1 MFKDNFYYIL
11 KDRLEY
17 AQDYLIDTSAYIQSV
32 KFQDKV
38 EREFFKDKKILYLLL
53 GIINLPSD
61 IIRYYQYFKS
71 LMNYKRAEKEIQML
85 KEELS
90 KYEQK
95 KISKIMF
102 SLIWQFLSGLIL
114 FVILGFG
121 LFYIA
126 KLFFGF

>member
-17 AQDYLIDTSAYIQSV
+17 AQYYLIDTSSYIQSV
-32 KFQDKV
+32 KFQQRV
-38 EREFFKDKKILYLLL
+38 EREFFKDKKILYLLM

-61 IIRYYQYFKS
+61 IIRYYQYFRS
-71 LMNYKRAEKEIQML
+71 LINYKRAEKEIQIL

-95 KISKIMF
+95 NLVK
-102 SLIWQFLSGLIL
+102 
-114 FVILGFG
+114 
-121 LFYIA
+121 
-126 KLFFGF
+126 

>member
-11 KDRLEY
+11 KDSLEY

-38 EREFFKDKKILYLLL
+38 EREFFKDKKILYLLM
-53 GIINLPSD
+53 GIVNLPSN

-95 KISKIMF
+95 KLVK
-102 SLIWQFLSGLIL
+102 
-114 FVILGFG
+114 
-121 LFYIA
+121 
-126 KLFFGF
+126 

>member
-1 MFKDNFYYIL
+1 MYKDNFYYIL

-17 AQDYLIDTSAYIQSV
+17 AQDYLIDTSAYIQSI

-38 EREFFKDKKILYLLL
+38 EREFFKDKIFLYLLM

-61 IIRYYQYFKS
+61 IIRYYRYFKS

-95 KISKIMF
+95 NLVK
-102 SLIWQFLSGLIL
+102 
-114 FVILGFG
+114 
-121 LFYIA
+121 
-126 KLFFGF
+126 

>member
-38 EREFFKDKKILYLLL
+38 EKEFFKDKIFLYLIM

-61 IIRYYQYFKS
+61 IIRYYRYFKS
-71 LMNYKRAEKEIQML
+71 LMNYKRAEKEILLL
-85 KEELS
+85 KEELK
-90 KYEQK
+90 KYD
-95 KISKIMF
+95 
-102 SLIWQFLSGLIL
+102 
-114 FVILGFG
+114 
-121 LFYIA
+121 
-126 KLFFGF
+126 

>member
-1 MFKDNFYYIL
+1 MYKDNFYYIL

-17 AQDYLIDTSAYIQSV
+17 AQDYLIDTSAYIKSI

-38 EREFFKDKKILYLLL
+38 EKEFFKDKKILYLLM

-95 KISKIMF
+95 KIVK
-102 SLIWQFLSGLIL
+102 
-114 FVILGFG
+114 
-121 LFYIA
+121 
-126 KLFFGF
+126 

>member
-1 MFKDNFYYIL
+1 MFVTHFDL
-11 KDRLEY
+11 P
-17 AQDYLIDTSAYIQSV
+17 SAYIQSV

-38 EREFFKDKKILYLLL
+38 EKEFFKDKKILYLLM

-95 KISKIMF
+95 NLVK
-102 SLIWQFLSGLIL
+102 
-114 FVILGFG
+114 
-121 LFYIA
+121 
-126 KLFFGF
+126 

>member
-17 AQDYLIDTSAYIQSV
+17 AQDYLIDTSAYIQSI

-38 EREFFKDKKILYLLL
+38 EKEFFKDKKILYLLI

-95 KISKIMF
+95 KLVK
-102 SLIWQFLSGLIL
+102 
-114 FVILGFG
+114 
-121 LFYIA
+121 
-126 KLFFGF
+126 

>member
-17 AQDYLIDTSAYIQSV
+17 AQDYLINISAYIQSV
-32 KFQDKV
+32 KFQDRV
-38 EREFFKDKKILYLLL
+38 EREFFKDKKVLYLLM

-61 IIRYYQYFKS
+61 IVRYYQYFKS

-95 KISKIMF
+95 N
-102 SLIWQFLSGLIL
+102 L
-114 FVILGFG
+114 
-121 LFYIA
+121 A
-126 KLFFGF
+126 K

>member
-11 KDRLEY
+11 KNRLEY
-17 AQDYLIDTSAYIQSV
+17 AEDYLIDTSAYIQSV

-38 EREFFKDKKILYLLL
+38 EREFFRDKKILYLLMGL
-53 GIINLPSD
+53 INLPSD

-95 KISKIMF
+95 NLVK
-102 SLIWQFLSGLIL
+102 
-114 FVILGFG
+114 
-121 LFYIA
+121 
-126 KLFFGF
+126 

>member
-11 KDRLEY
+11 KDRLKY
-17 AQDYLIDTSAYIQSV
+17 AEDYLIDTSAYIQSI

-38 EREFFKDKKILYLLL
+38 EREFFKDKKILYLLM

-61 IIRYYQYFKS
+61 LIGNYKYFKS

-95 KISKIMF
+95 KF
-102 SLIWQFLSGLIL
+102 S
-114 FVILGFG
+114 
-121 LFYIA
+121 
-126 KLFFGF
+126 

>member
-38 EREFFKDKKILYLLL
+38 EKEFFKDKKILYLLM

-61 IIRYYQYFKS
+61 IIRYYQYFKG

-95 KISKIMF
+95 NLVK
-102 SLIWQFLSGLIL
+102 
-114 FVILGFG
+114 
-121 LFYIA
+121 
-126 KLFFGF
+126 

>member
-17 AQDYLIDTSAYIQSV
+17 AQDYLIDTSAYIQSK

-95 KISKIMF
+95 KLVK
-102 SLIWQFLSGLIL
+102 
-114 FVILGFG
+114 
-121 LFYIA
+121 
-126 KLFFGF
+126 

>member
-1 MFKDNFYYIL
+1 MIKDNFYYIL

-38 EREFFKDKKILYLLL
+38 EREFFKDKIFLYLLM

-61 IIRYYQYFKS
+61 IIRYYRYFKS

-95 KISKIMF
+95 N
-102 SLIWQFLSGLIL
+102 L
-114 FVILGFG
+114 F
-121 LFYIA
+121 
-126 KLFFGF
+126 K

>member
-11 KDRLEY
+11 KNRLEY
-17 AQDYLIDTSAYIQSV
+17 AEDYLIDTSAYIQSV

-38 EREFFKDKKILYLLL
+38 EREFFRDKKILYLLMGL
-53 GIINLPSD
+53 INLPSD

-95 KISKIMF
+95 KLVK
-102 SLIWQFLSGLIL
+102 
-114 FVILGFG
+114 
-121 LFYIA
+121 
-126 KLFFGF
+126 